1 MKSMSDE
8 ILIHDENDLRSKIHT
23 IRGVQVMLD
32 FDLAEIY
39 GYDTRSFNKQVH
51 NNIERFD
58 EDFRFQLTKEEFDE
72 IILMCKFYTSSWGGT
87 RKLPYAFTEQGIYM
101 LMTVLRGELAIKQSK
116 ALVRIFKQM
125 KDFILQS
132 QNILSSPEL
141 IKLSLQTSDN
151 TKQIS
156 DNTKEIKDIKDNMV
170 TKTELTK
177 VMKDFTDP
185 NITKDYLFLNGETVE
200 ADIAYSTIYS
210 SAKKSIFIVDN
221 YINLKTLVLLKLVK
235 PTVQITLFS
244 DNVGKRLHK
253 TEYDDFCKEYPNVH
267 ITLKKTQGIYHD
279 RYIILDFGTNN
290 EKIFHC
296 GGSSKDAGVRTTA
309 ISQVED
315 KSLYQKIAIDLQK
328 NPPLL
333 L

>member
-1 MKSMSDE
+1 
-8 ILIHDENDLRSKIHT
+8 
-23 IRGVQVMLD
+23 
-32 FDLAEIY
+32 
-39 GYDTRSFNKQVH
+39 
-51 NNIERFD
+51 
-58 EDFRFQLTKEEFDE
+58 
-72 IILMCKFYTSSWGGT
+72 MCKIYTSSWGGT

-101 LMTVLRGELAIKQSK
+101 LMTVLRGELAVKQSK

-132 QNILSSPEL
+132 QNILSGSEL
-141 IKLSLQTSDN
+141 TKLSLQTVDN

-156 DNTKEIKDIKDNMV
+156 ANTKEIKDIKENMV

-177 VMKDFTDP
+177 VMKNFTDP
-185 NITKDYLFLNGETVE
+185 NIKKDYLFLNGETVE

-221 YINLKTLVLLKLVK
+221 YISLKTLVLLKSVK

-244 DNVGKRLHK
+244 DNVGKGLHK
-253 TEYDDFCKEYPNVH
+253 TEYTDFCKEYSNVH
-267 ITLKKTQGIYHD
+267 ITLKMTKGIYHD
-279 RYIILDFGTNN
+279 RYIILDFGTKN

-309 ISQVED
+309 ISQVDD
-315 KSLYQKIAIDLQK
+315 KRLYQNIAVDLQK
-328 NPPLL
+328 NPPLIL
-333 L
+333 

>member
-1 MKSMSDE
+1 
-8 ILIHDENDLRSKIHT
+8 
-23 IRGVQVMLD
+23 MLD

-39 GYDTRSFNKQVH
+39 GYDTRSFNKQVS
-51 NNIERFD
+51 NNIERFE

-72 IILMCKFYTSSWGGT
+72 LILMCKFYTSSWGGT

-101 LMTVLRGELAIKQSK
+101 LMTVLRGELAVKQSK

-132 QNILSSPEL
+132 QNILSGPEL
-141 IKLSLQTSDN
+141 TKLSLQTADN

-156 DNTKEIKDIKDNMV
+156 DNSKEIKSIKDNMV

-177 VMKDFTDP
+177 VMKNFTDP
-185 NITKDYLFLNGETVE
+185 NIKKDYLFLNGETVE

-221 YINLKTLVLLKLVK
+221 YICLKTLVLLKFVK
-235 PTVQITLFS
+235 PAVQITLFS
-244 DNVGKRLHK
+244 DNVGKGLHK
-253 TEYDDFCKEYPNVH
+253 TEYTDFCKEYPNVH

-279 RYIILDFGTNN
+279 RYIIIDSGTKN

-296 GGSSKDAGVRTTA
+296 GGSSKDAGVRTTS
-309 ISQVED
+309 ISLVED
-315 KSLYQKIAIDLQK
+315 KKLYQTIAVDLQN
-328 NPPLL
+328 NPPLML
-333 L
+333 

>member
-1 MKSMSDE
+1 MNNE
-8 ILIHDENDLRSKIHT
+8 ILIHDENDLKAKIYT
-23 IRGVQVMLD
+23 IRGLQVMLD

-39 GYDTRSFNKQVH
+39 GYDTRSFNKQIH

-72 IILMCKFYTSSWGGT
+72 LILMCKIYTSSWGGT

-101 LMTVLRGELAIKQSK
+101 LMTVLRGELAVKQSK

-125 KDFILQS
+125 KDFIVQRQDVFSVTDLT
-132 QNILSSPEL
+132 
-141 IKLSLQTSDN
+141 KLSLQTADN

-156 DNTKEIKDIKDNMV
+156 DNTKEIKLLKDKML
-170 TKTELTK
+170 TKSELSK
-177 VMKDFTDP
+177 VMKNFTDP
-185 NITKDYLFLNGETVE
+185 NLKRDYLFLNGETVE

-221 YINLKTLVLLKLVK
+221 YISLKTLVLLKATK
-235 PTVQITLFS
+235 PSINITVFS
-244 DNVGKRLHK
+244 DNVGKGLHK
-253 TEYDDFCKEYPNVH
+253 TEYNDFCKEYPNVH
-267 ITLKKTQGIYHD
+267 INLKTTNGFYHD
-279 RYIILDFGTNN
+279 RYIILDFGTKS

-296 GGSSKDAGVRTTA
+296 GGSSKDAGKRTTS

-315 KSLYQKIAIDLQK
+315 KKLYQSLVPDLLK
-328 NPPLL
+328 NPVLL

>member
-1 MKSMSDE
+1 MNDE
-8 ILIHDENDLRSKIHT
+8 ILIQDENDLRTKIHT

-39 GYDTRSFNKQVH
+39 GYDTRSFNKQVT

-72 IILMCKFYTSSWGGT
+72 LILMCKNYTSSWGGT

-101 LMTVLRGELAIKQSK
+101 LMTVLRGELAVKQSK

-132 QNILSSPEL
+132 QNILSGPEL
-141 IKLSLQTSDN
+141 TKLSLQTADN

-156 DNTKEIKDIKDNMV
+156 DNSKEIKSIKDNMV

-177 VMKDFTDP
+177 VMKNFTDP
-185 NITKDYLFLNGETVE
+185 NIKKDYLFLNGETVE

-221 YINLKTLVLLKLVK
+221 YISLKTLVLLKFVK

-244 DNVGKRLHK
+244 DNVGKGLHK
-253 TEYDDFCKEYPNVH
+253 TEYSDFCKEYPNIH
-267 ITLKKTQGIYHD
+267 LTLKMTKGIYHD
-279 RYIILDFGTNN
+279 RYIILDFGTKN

-296 GGSSKDAGVRTTA
+296 GGSSKDAGARTTS

-315 KSLYQKIAIDLQK
+315 KKLYQTIANDLQ
-328 NPPLL
+328 NNQPLIL
-333 L
+333 